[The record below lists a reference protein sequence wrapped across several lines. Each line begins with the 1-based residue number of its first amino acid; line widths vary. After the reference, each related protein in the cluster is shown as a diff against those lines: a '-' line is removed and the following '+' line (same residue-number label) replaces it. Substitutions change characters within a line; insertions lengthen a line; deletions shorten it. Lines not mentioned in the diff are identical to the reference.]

1 MLHRVTEGQEASSRH
16 HLVDPGTEAVL
27 AVKDSATAATRSAGN
42 ISRQRRG
49 KAVAIWVLDR
59 TLRPGATITD
69 AGAVF
74 VAEIG
79 NGRWSRN

>member
-1 MLHRVTEGQEASSRH
+1 MLHRAAQGPEAPARH
-16 HLVDPGTEAVL
+16 HLVNPGTEAVL
-27 AVKDSATAATRSAGN
+27 AVKGRATAATRSASN

-69 AGAVF
+69 AGGVF

-79 NGRWSRN
+79 NGRWSRS